1 MSHLTAAEAVLPD
14 ADLKRII
21 IQKCATLSFDNRLS
35 VLRHLSDG
43 VDCRLCEASD
53 GTRVNLDLLSSTF
66 LLGLHDYVDD
76 LSRELPAEYRI
87 E

>member
-1 MSHLTAAEAVLPD
+1 MSHLRAAEDALTD

-21 IQKCATLSFDNRLS
+21 MQKCATLSFDHRLS
-35 VLRHLSDG
+35 VLRHLSDV

-53 GTRVNLDLLSSTF
+53 GTRVNLDLLSSAF
-66 LLGLHDYVDD
+66 LLDLHDYVDD